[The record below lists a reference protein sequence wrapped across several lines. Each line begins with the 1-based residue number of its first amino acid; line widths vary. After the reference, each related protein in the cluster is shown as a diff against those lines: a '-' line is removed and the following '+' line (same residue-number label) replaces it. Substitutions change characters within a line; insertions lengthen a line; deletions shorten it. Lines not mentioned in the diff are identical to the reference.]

1 MGIEVAS
8 TECFRLLAL
17 CTLDQSCAGIH
28 TPYHHTYRAI
38 ELNVCS
44 EQACSLLRLYDS
56 SGRSF
61 FAFSKASAIAA
72 SYAASSALLISANTL
87 TGSFGTRISDVVMF
101 PSGTGITVSPLA
113 IELNL
118 G

>member
-8 TECFRLLAL
+8 TEFFRLLAL
-17 CTLDQSCAGIH
+17 CTLDQSCAGIR
-28 TPYHHTYRAI
+28 TPCHHTYRAI

-44 EQACSLLRLYDS
+44 EQACFLLPLYDS
-56 SGRSF
+56 SGKSYSST
-61 FAFSKASAIAA
+61 ASSASASAIA
-72 SYAASSALLISANTL
+72 SSNSTTSGCSIS
-87 TGSFGTRISDVVMF
+87 VVVIL